1 MGMGIM
7 FLVGQKWSERTLEER
22 KVGKKPRARIP
33 VPSYAQLCPVWRRK
47 GQVTLPLSLSP
58 RAEYTSFRGHCPK
71 DGEQGCPLQSETRHC

>member
-33 VPSYAQLCPVWRRK
+33 VLMPSYAQSGEGRGQGYPTSQFVPK
-47 GQVTLPLSLSP
+47 G
-58 RAEYTSFRGHCPK
+58 
-71 DGEQGCPLQSETRHC
+71 